1 MKGPHR
7 RQFLRLAASA
17 AALPVASRNA
27 RAQTYPSRPVR
38 IVVGL
43 PAGGSPDIGA
53 RLIAQ
58 WLSERLAQQFFVDNR
73 PGASTNIGTEAV
85 VRADPDGH
93 TLLLAL
99 AANAVNATLYGNL
112 KFNFARDIA
121 PVAGLLRVPNV
132 MEVHPSVPAKTVPE
146 FIAYAKA
153 HPGKLNM
160 ASGGIGG
167 TPHVAG
173 ELFKIMAGV
182 DMVHVPYRSN
192 PRPDL
197 LGGQVQVMFDT
208 VPASI
213 EFIRAGKLRP
223 LAVTTARRLQV
234 LPEIPTVA
242 EFLPGY
248 EATGWQGFGAPSG
261 TPTEIIDRLN
271 KEINAGLADARMK
284 AQIAN
289 LGADPM
295 PMTPTEFG
303 KLIADEIEKWAKVVR
318 LANIK
323 PE

>member
-43 PAGGSPDIGA
+43 PAGGSPDMGA

-99 AANAVNATLYGNL
+99 AANAVNATLYGHL

-132 MEVHPSVPAKTVPE
+132 MEVHPAIIVTRPGTFVLLSGKPTE
-146 FIAYAKA
+146 YRKA
-153 HPGKLNM
+153 
-160 ASGGIGG
+160 ADSGNVRPQGFCPQCG
-167 TPHVAG
+167 TA
-173 ELFKIMAGV
+173 L
-182 DMVHVPYRSN
+182 YS
-192 PRPDL
+192 
-197 LGGQVQVMFDT
+197 
-208 VPASI
+208 ASI
-213 EFIRAGKLRP
+213 GDAPKAYNVRIGALRQRNELVP
-223 LAVTTARRLQV
+223 RRQAFACSQHAWVNNLNS
-234 LPEIPTVA
+234 IPK
-242 EFLPGY
+242 FDKMP
-248 EATGWQGFGAPSG
+248 PS
-261 TPTEIIDRLN
+261 P
-271 KEINAGLADARMK
+271 
-284 AQIAN
+284 
-289 LGADPM
+289 
-295 PMTPTEFG
+295 
-303 KLIADEIEKWAKVVR
+303 
-318 LANIK
+318 
-323 PE
+323 